1 MKELVSKTTVSYRW
15 WRDGGKNILPSHVE
29 ELKENAEGR
38 IADMREEDYSSGEL
52 CAEIEYRGK
61 TVEYSGWWEVSSE

>member
-29 ELKENAEGR
+29 ELKENAEER
-38 IADMREEDYSSGEL
+38 IADSRKEGYTSGNL
-52 CAEIEYRGK
+52 SAEIEYRGK
-61 TVEYSGWWEVSSE
+61 YITYIGWWDVSSE